1 MSRRP
6 ILGTRG
12 SPLAM
17 VQAHKVASAL
27 EVANRWP
34 ADHIEIRPIKT
45 TGDKVQDRPLAEIG
59 GKMLWTKELD
69 RALMDGEIDFAVHS
83 LKDVEAVRPNGIR
96 IAAVRPRGDVRETL
110 IGADSIEG
118 LKQGAVVGTSSP
130 RRAAQLLSIRPDLKI
145 VPLRGNV
152 DTRLA
157 KLAAGEI
164 DATLLTAAG
173 LRRLGRTGVGVPI
186 AIEQMLP
193 APTQAI
199 IAIECRADDAMTQ
212 GMLTIID
219 DRSTHAIANV
229 ERAFVRA
236 LGGNCH
242 SPVAALAVIENGE
255 MWMRAELYS
264 ADGQEKVADAARF
277 GCSEEKAAAAFAQAM
292 LAKAPES
299 VRKMFAA
306 A

>member
-1 MSRRP
+1 MSSRP

-69 RALMDGEIDFAVHS
+69 RALMEGEIDFAVHS

-110 IGADSIEG
+110 IGADSIEA
-118 LKQGAVVGTSSP
+118 LKEGAIVGTSSP
-130 RRAAQLLSIRPDLKI
+130 RRAAQLLSLRPDLKI

-157 KLAAGEI
+157 KLAAGEV

-173 LRRLGRTGVGVPI
+173 LRRLGRAGVGVSIP
-186 AIEQMLP
+186 IEQMLP

-199 IAIECRADDAMTQ
+199 IAIECRADDARTQ

-242 SPVAALAVIENGE
+242 SPVAALAVIEDGE

-264 ADGQEKVADAARF
+264 ADGRDKVAETARF
-277 GCSEEKAAAAFAQAM
+277 GCSETKAAAALARAM
-292 LAKAPES
+292 LAGAPDS
-299 VRKMFAA
+299 IRQLFADA
-306 A
+306 

>member
-1 MSRRP
+1 MSSRP

-69 RALMDGEIDFAVHS
+69 RALVEGEIDFAVHS
-83 LKDVEAVRPNGIR
+83 LKDVEAVRPDGIR

-110 IGADSIEG
+110 IGTDSIDA
-118 LKQGAVVGTSSP
+118 LKDGAVVGTSSP
-130 RRAAQLLSIRPDLKI
+130 RRAAQLLSMRPDLKI

-157 KLAAGEI
+157 KLAAGEV
-164 DATLLTAAG
+164 DATLLTTAG

-186 AIEQMLP
+186 PIEQMLP

-199 IAIECRADDAMTQ
+199 IAIECRSDDAMTQ

-219 DRSTHAIANV
+219 DRSTHAIADV

-242 SPVAALAVIENGE
+242 SPVAALAVIEDGE

-264 ADGQEKVADAARF
+264 ADGRDKIADVARF
-277 GCSEEKAAAAFAQAM
+277 GCSETKAAAALARAM
-292 LAKAPES
+292 LARAPDS
-299 VRKMFAA
+299 IRQLFADA
-306 A
+306 

>member
-45 TGDKVQDRPLAEIG
+45 TGDKVQDRPLSEIG

-69 RALMDGEIDFAVHS
+69 RALVEGEIDFAVHS

-110 IGADSIEG
+110 IGADSIEA
-118 LKQGAVVGTSSP
+118 LKEGAIVGTSSP
-130 RRAAQLLSIRPDLKI
+130 RRAAQLLSMRPDLKI

-157 KLAAGEI
+157 KLAAGEV

-186 AIEQMLP
+186 PIEQMLP

-199 IAIECRADDAMTQ
+199 IAIECRSDDAMTQ

-264 ADGQEKVADAARF
+264 ADGRDKVADAARF
-277 GCSEEKAAAAFAQAM
+277 GCSETKGAAALARAM
-292 LAKAPES
+292 LAKAPDS
-299 VRKMFAA
+299 IRQLFAEA
-306 A
+306 

>member
-83 LKDVEAVRPNGIR
+83 LKDVEAIRPNGIR
-96 IAAVRPRGDVRETL
+96 IAAVRPRGDARETL
-110 IGADSIEG
+110 IGADSIET

-264 ADGQEKVADAARF
+264 ADGREKVADAARF
-277 GCSEEKAAAAFAQAM
+277 GCSEVKAAAALAQSM

-299 VRKMFAA
+299 VRKMFVAA
-306 A
+306 